1 VADDISDI
9 QAFYDKAIEQE
20 HGRLDR
26 HQIERD
32 VTWRYLEK
40 YLPPRGK
47 ILDIGAATGAYA
59 IPLAKRGYSVTAV
72 DLSPELIDLCG
83 KRVTEEGLDARVTCL
98 VADARDLGVV
108 ADADYDAVLLMGPLY
123 HLVLEEDRI
132 AALRWAWEKLRSGGV
147 IFSALVSRYGIWG
160 NLLRKMPELVEA
172 QALVK
177 LVFEKGRD
185 VELPIWKQSF
195 RGYFARV
202 DEVVPLHEQIGFT
215 TLVLAGVEPVGTG
228 ADGSYRNLEGQR
240 RQLWLDL
247 LFSISTEKS
256 IVGASEHLLYIGKK
270 EASV

>member
-1 VADDISDI
+1 MADDISDI
-9 QAFYDKAIEQE
+9 QAFYDKSVELE

-26 HQIERD
+26 HRIERD

-40 YLPPRGK
+40 YLPSGGK
-47 ILDIGAATGAYA
+47 ILDVGAATGVYT

-72 DLSPELIDLCG
+72 DLSPELIDLCA
-83 KRVTEEGLDARVTCL
+83 KRVTEEGLDGKVTCF
-98 VADARDLGVV
+98 VADARNLGVV
-108 ADADYDAVLLMGPLY
+108 ADTDYDAVLLMGPLY

-132 AALRWAWEKLRSGGV
+132 MALRRAWEKLRPGGV
-147 IFSALVSRYGIWG
+147 IFSAFISRYGIWG
-160 NLLRKMPELVEA
+160 NILRRMPDLLES
-172 QALVK
+172 QALVT

-202 DEVVPLHEQIGFT
+202 DEVIPLHERLGFK
-215 TLVLAGVEPVGTG
+215 TLALAGVEPVGTG
-228 ADGSYRNLEGQR
+228 ADESYRNLEGQR
-240 RQLWLDL
+240 RELWLDL

-256 IVGASEHLLYIGKK
+256 IIGASEHLLYIGKK

>member
-1 VADDISDI
+1 MADDVGDI
-9 QAFYDKAIEQE
+9 QAFYDRSVELE

-40 YLPPRGK
+40 YLPSGGR

-59 IPLAKRGYSVTAV
+59 IPLAKRGYGVTAV

-83 KRVTEEGLDARVTCL
+83 KRVVEEGLGSMVTCL
-98 VADARDLGVV
+98 VADASDLGVV
-108 ADADYDAVLLMGPLY
+108 TDTDYDAVLLMGPLY

-132 AALRWAWEKLRSGGV
+132 TALRQAWKKLKPGGV
-147 IFSALVSRYGIWG
+147 IFSALISRYGIWG
-160 NLLRKMPELVEA
+160 NVLRRMPDLLES
-172 QALVK
+172 QALVT

-195 RGYFARV
+195 RGYFAMV
-202 DEVVPLHEQIGFT
+202 DEVVPLHEQIGFK

-228 ADGSYRNLEGQR
+228 ADESYGSLEGQK

-256 IVGASEHLLYIGKK
+256 IIGVSEHLLYIGKK
-270 EASV
+270 EASA